1 MRLGKYNQLLY
12 MHMAETTPE
21 FASFGVML
29 RHLRRRARI
38 TQRELGIA
46 VGYSEAHIARLEANQ
61 RRPDVAAV
69 TGRFL
74 DALDLQDDPA
84 SAEQLVALATAAR
97 KTSLQTTPSDILS
110 EAPPTNLREQLTAF
124 IGREDE
130 VAEAKRLLRATRLLT
145 VTGTGGIG
153 KSRLA
158 AHVAAEVLPLYADG
172 VWIVSFANVIT
183 ADQVITTVA
192 ATMNLASSDLLEGLK
207 SYLRNRTALLVLDN
221 CEHVIGRCAQLAVSL
236 LQACPHL
243 TIIVTSREMLNVP
256 GEAVWH
262 LPPMTCEESQ
272 KLFTQ
277 RARAMRS
284 DFELNAE
291 TELMLERVCNEL
303 EGIPL
308 AVELAA
314 SRLQVLSLQEIIDM
328 LDDRFRLLAGG
339 NRLAHPRHQSMRA
352 LVDWSYNLLTP
363 AERALFRS
371 LSIFETDF
379 DMDDVAR
386 RFAGSFVGGADVL
399 DLLTQLVKKSLVI
412 IDDHSTPTRYHMLR
426 TVRIYA
432 AERALEAG

>member
-1 MRLGKYNQLLY
+1 MSDSR
-12 MHMAETTPE
+12 PE
-21 FASFGVML
+21 FTSFGAML

-74 DALDLQDDPA
+74 EALDVQDEPET
-84 SAEQLVALATAAR
+84 AEQLVALAVAAR
-97 KTSLQTTPSDILS
+97 KGSLPATQADILS

-124 IGREDE
+124 VGREDE
-130 VAEAKRLLRATRLLT
+130 VAEAKQLLRTTRLLT
-145 VTGTGGIG
+145 ITGPGGIG

-158 AHVAAEVLPLYADG
+158 AHVAAEVLPLYTDG
-172 VWIVSFANVIT
+172 VWIVSFANVTT
-183 ADQVITTVA
+183 ADQVLTTVA

-207 SYLRNRTALLVLDN
+207 SYLRSRTALLVLDN

-236 LQACPHL
+236 LQSCAHL

-262 LPPMTCEESQ
+262 LPPMSCEESL
-272 KLFTQ
+272 KLFAQ
-277 RARAMRS
+277 RARAMRP
-284 DFELNAE
+284 DFEINEE
-291 TELMLERVCNEL
+291 TEPLLNRICSEL

-314 SRLQVLSLQEIIDM
+314 ARLQVLSLQEIVDM

-339 NRLAHPRHQSMRA
+339 NRLAHKRHQSMRA
-352 LVDWSYNLLTP
+352 LIDWSYNLLPP
-363 AERALFRS
+363 AERELFRA
-371 LSIFETDF
+371 LSIFDGDF
-379 DMDDVAR
+379 SMDDVMQH
-386 RFAGSFVGGADVL
+386 FAADEVGGTDVL
-399 DLLTQLVKKSLVI
+399 DLLTQLVKKSLVM
-412 IDDHSTPTRYHMLR
+412 IDDESAPTRYHMLR

-432 AERALEAG
+432 LERAQENAA